1 MRWRLNRVDAVGI
14 ERKVTMK
21 NKLVKNIMYPIN
33 LQIFAEDGAGGAE
46 EGTDGAGGSEEEEDE
61 EEDDK
66 GPSFD
71 EFLSNPT
78 NQSEFDKRIDKAI
91 KKAVSKAQ
99 EKWKAEHDE
108 NLSEAEKLAKMS
120 KDEKAKYLFDKEKK
134 EFEDEKNKFAKE
146 KLEVEVIKQLQGE
159 KLPVAFSTSLVE
171 MGDAEAISNAIKE
184 IKAEWDK
191 QLNEAIKDRARERTP
206 RDGSS
211 IGGKR
216 ESMRDIAAKARIIK

>member
-1 MRWRLNRVDAVGI
+1 MNAVETRWSRCCGH
-14 ERKVTMK
+14 RKEVTMK
-21 NKLVKNIMYPIN
+21 NRLIKIMYPIN

-46 EGTDGAGGSEEEEDE
+46 GSADGAEGSGDDEEEEDE
-61 EEDDK
+61 

-71 EFLSNPT
+71 EFLKNPT
-78 NQSEFDKRIDKAI
+78 HQSEFDKRIDKAI

-120 KDEKAKYLFDKEKK
+120 KEEKAKYLFDKEKK

-146 KLEVEVIKQLQGE
+146 KLEVEVIKQLQNE

-171 MGDAEAISNAIKE
+171 MGDAESISNAIKE

-191 QLNEAIKDRARERTP
+191 QLNEAIKDRARQRTP
-206 RDGSS
+206 EDGSS
-211 IGGKR
+211 IGGGKR
-216 ESMRDIAAKARIIK
+216 ESMREIAAKARIIK